1 LLGLGF
7 TSLSVSLG
15 AYSRIKRM
23 IRSVSTAH
31 LKSMATQI
39 LKMQKPKEVE
49 EKVRATVYR
58 S

>member
-1 LLGLGF
+1 
-7 TSLSVSLG
+7 
-15 AYSRIKRM
+15 M
-23 IRSVSTAH
+23 IRSVSMGQLRELA
-31 LKSMATQI
+31 AQI

>member
-1 LLGLGF
+1 
-7 TSLSVSLG
+7 VNLG
-15 AYSRIKRM
+15 AYARIKRM
-23 IRSVSTAH
+23 IRSVSIAQ
-31 LKSMATQI
+31 LRELSGQI